1 MATKSLLPSLAV
13 AAGLLMAPSAGA
25 QTLRVQYKIPGVAV
39 GDNHVRP
46 HLRIVNSGAAAV
58 PYSELTI
65 RYWYT
70 VDGVRPQ
77 VYWCDWTPGG
87 CNNVTS
93 QFVAVNPART
103 NADFY
108 VQVGF
113 TAGMGSLAAGQT
125 GGEIQGRFN
134 KDNWTNYDES
144 NDWSYD
150 GTKLAFADWDRIT
163 L

>member
-1 MATKSLLPSLAV
+1 MRTHSLWPKVSLAAASLLL
-13 AAGLLMAPSAGA
+13 AAGASA
-25 QTLRVQYKIPGVAV
+25 QTSGLRVQYRIPGVAA

-46 HLRIVNSGAAAV
+46 FLRIVNGGTTAV

-77 VYWCDWTPGG
+77 AYWCDWTPGG

-93 QFVAVNPART
+93 QFVAVSPART

-108 VQVGF
+108 
-113 TAGMGSLAAGQT
+113 
-125 GGEIQGRFN
+125 
-134 KDNWTNYDES
+134 
-144 NDWSYD
+144 
-150 GTKLAFADWDRIT
+150 
-163 L
+163 